1 MDQYEI
7 LRELGRGGTSV
18 VYLAADRSDG
28 RIYAMKVLGRGGSEP
43 EILKEAEVQ
52 LRAEAEVQLRAEA
65 EGQLRAEVEGKLRA
79 EAAGKLRAEAEVL
92 KALCRNGQGWKPV
105 IPEFLRSGSVSAMKT
120 VTLPGLS
127 WNMWKTGL
135 CSRSWRRGKNTA
147 SAKRRKRE

>member
-65 EGQLRAEVEGKLRA
+65 EVQ
-79 EAAGKLRAEAEVL
+79 LRAEAEV
-92 KALCRNGQGWKPV
+92 
-105 IPEFLRSGSVSAMKT
+105 
-120 VTLPGLS
+120 
-127 WNMWKTGL
+127 
-135 CSRSWRRGKNTA
+135 
-147 SAKRRKRE
+147 